1 MLKRRKIPLF
11 LLFILPLITLLL
23 FPQSGRSNWNP
34 ASNQPNMQSIFLPL
48 MRNDNPPPAWLNYLN
63 SYRAM
68 AKLPEVYQDKAL
80 SNGDWLHA
88 RYIVKN
94 DILQGLED
102 SANPWYSKEGDDAAH
117 NSNLAGS
124 FDVNATDQWA
134 IDTWMQAPFHAVGI
148 LDPHLIQVGYGSYR
162 EADGLFQMGA
172 ALDVLRGRTRVPST
186 DIFPIEWPG
195 SGAVVGL
202 TIHWGEQ
209 PNPLSSCPG
218 YSVPSGL
225 PVILQIGPGDQ
236 IPHVT
241 SHSFKTGTT
250 ELDHCVFDE
259 TSYVNSDSSSQSI
272 GRSILKTHD
281 AIILIPRSPLKAG
294 TAYTVSITSN
304 GQVYTW
310 SFSVSDKAKA
320 VQHEAGMVI
329 TPPTK

>member
-1 MLKRRKIPLF
+1 MLKRRKIPL
-11 LLFILPLITLLL
+11 LLYGLALLALIL
-23 FPQSGRSNWNP
+23 FPLPGRAFWNP
-34 ASNQPNMQSIFLPL
+34 AKSTTKLQYIFLPL
-48 MRNDNPPPAWLNYLN
+48 MRDDNSPPAWLSYLN

-68 AKLPEVYQDKAL
+68 AKLPAVYQDPAL

-94 DILQGLED
+94 DILQHSED
-102 SANPWYSKEGDDAAH
+102 PANPWYSKEGDDAAH

-124 FDVNATDQWA
+124 YDVNATDPWA

-148 LDPHLIQVGYGSYR
+148 LDPHLFLVGYGSYR

-172 ALDVLRGRTRVPST
+172 ALDVLRGRARVPST
-186 DIFPIEWPG
+186 VTFPIEWPG

-209 PNPLSSCPG
+209 PDPLSSCPG
-218 YSVPSGL
+218 YSIPSGL
-225 PVILQIGPGDQ
+225 PIILQIGPGNQ

-241 SHSFKTGTT
+241 SHSFKTGSTQ
-250 ELDHCVFDE
+250 LDHCVFDE
-259 TSYVNSDSSSQSI
+259 TSYVNSDSASQSTV
-272 GRSILKTHD
+272 RSIFNARD

-310 SFSVSDKAKA
+310 TFSVSNEAKA
-320 VQHEAGMVI
+320 VQSMEKMVI
-329 TPPTK
+329 APPVK